1 MRAVSMIAV
10 LVLSLLTLARAVE
23 PRGSPTPSAG
33 PPAGSEPVRDLNYR
47 IIGYRQQQGDKTV
60 MRDCHFNL
68 LGHSDA
74 SGTYDAV
81 GRKLYPQPV
90 PDLLL
95 DRSPCKTR

>member
-1 MRAVSMIAV
+1 MKVVSMIAV

-23 PRGSPTPSAG
+23 PRGYPV
-33 PPAGSEPVRDLNYR
+33 PPAGSEPIRDLNYG

-95 DRSPCKTR
+95 DRSPCKPR